1 MPLNTSQRKVNFY
14 GYLYHFII
22 LRKIKIQKIP
32 SNQIKKFEIKDI
44 VVIRYSYKKYNSC
57 MLYQY

>member
-32 SNQIKKFEIKDI
+32 SNQIKKFEIKGI
-44 VVIRYSYKKYNSC
+44 VVIRYSYKKYNS
-57 MLYQY
+57 